1 MLESIESMV
10 EFKREDCLAHPVVA
24 NFLDK
29 KLHSSGE
36 NWRLNLNI
44 FLYVLFLI
52 MFTVYAGLQS
62 KGKCPILAKVF
73 IM

>member
-29 KLHSSGE
+29 KLHSSSG
-36 NWRLNLNI
+36 NWWLKFNM
-44 FLYVLFLI
+44 FQYVLFLI
-52 MFTVYAGLQS
+52 MFTVYGGLQS
-62 KGKCPILAKVF
+62 KGKC
-73 IM
+73 